1 MFFPI
6 NIKWKKNLL
15 STQSIWKEICQVHEF
30 SLMSWGPHVCWISN
44 QKAYIFNLIITS
56 EFKHHKD
63 VLNTRMIAGDM
74 CSIVKINTSWF
85 IFCQFGTWNS
95 SSSSMYGFK
104 MLQNHYLKLK
114 SQQVLYKLRCSSNNL
129 RLSTSMKRLSF
140 PKYHQPLGENM
151 SQYSDTAAFPKM
163 SVNLQELSIQH
174 HRTTMPQVQRLSD
187 CSVFQR
193 NTLSSI
199 ELFYFYFSDPAA
211 VLLGITSATVFLA
224 HSCCFYTDLR
234 VMLGDRVFSDVCLN
248 PLLAFLLVARCTLV
262 SPFKFHNRLHWNIA
276 FSKWYLNVSLQSHAL
291 FCTHHLFFFM
301 QVWSHSASVCTVQ
314 YSLFQLFSALLLN
327 QPCEC
332 WINIFT
338 QIRFPQDWEGWS
350 FSEQWWWWLLCS
362 CGTFCFFFFVQMLAF
377 IQLY

>member
-1 MFFPI
+1 
-6 NIKWKKNLL
+6 
-15 STQSIWKEICQVHEF
+15 
-30 SLMSWGPHVCWISN
+30 
-44 QKAYIFNLIITS
+44 
-56 EFKHHKD
+56 
-63 VLNTRMIAGDM
+63 
-74 CSIVKINTSWF
+74 
-85 IFCQFGTWNS
+85 
-95 SSSSMYGFK
+95 MYGFK

-129 RLSTSMKRLSF
+129 RLSTSMKRLSS

-262 SPFKFHNRLHWNIA
+262 SPFKFHNRLH
-276 FSKWYLNVSLQSHAL
+276 
-291 FCTHHLFFFM
+291 
-301 QVWSHSASVCTVQ
+301 
-314 YSLFQLFSALLLN
+314 
-327 QPCEC
+327 
-332 WINIFT
+332 
-338 QIRFPQDWEGWS
+338 
-350 FSEQWWWWLLCS
+350 
-362 CGTFCFFFFVQMLAF
+362 
-377 IQLY
+377 